1 MKTLIAV
8 ALTAAF
14 AAALPSYAADTAN
27 SANSAA
33 VDAVN
38 QSIDIDST
46 SLEKTSP
53 FETPTPQAA
62 QGGAKAFRDAPLE
75 TPAVIPH
82 DISQYKINADVNMC
96 LLCHGLDNQGEKQN
110 NLPYTMPASHWKLV
124 NGKREVAPDRYP
136 CLICHAPQTH
146 AEPLVPTTDEGH
158 P

>member
-1 MKTLIAV
+1 MKTLI
-8 ALTAAF
+8 TASLLF
-14 AAALPSYAADTAN
+14 VFGAATSAYAAD
-27 SANSAA
+27 AA
-33 VDAVN
+33 TDAVN

-53 FETPTPQAA
+53 FETPTPQAV

-75 TPAVIPH
+75 TPAIIPH

-96 LLCHGLDNQGEKQN
+96 LLCHGVDNQGEKQN
-110 NLPYTMPASHWKLV
+110 NLPYTMPQSHWKLV
-124 NGKREVAPDRYP
+124 NGRREVAPDRYP